1 VRSQGSGYCPL
12 VAPGLGFI
20 LTECGD
26 QNGPYVATRVE
37 HRVEMQGRYY
47 AGEESALALETRVEA
62 APQMVAQAPWPPI
75 PKPNVGGVHTAEV
88 LGGLPGQEMNL
99 DQYGRVR
106 VQFPWDRDDGSAGTW
121 VRVAQIW
128 AGNGWGAMFWPR
140 VGHEVVVIFEGGDPD
155 RPLIVGSV
163 YNSKNMPPYKLPI
176 HCYAN
181 GIKSCSKD
189 GNPQDNFSH
198 IVFQDAGNPP
208 VLSIHSE
215 GWIVNTQEKDSV
227 QIRPKLDV
235 NITG

>member
-1 VRSQGSGYCPL
+1 
-12 VAPGLGFI
+12 
-20 LTECGD
+20 
-26 QNGPYVATRVE
+26 
-37 HRVEMQGRYY
+37 
-47 AGEESALALETRVEA
+47 
-62 APQMVAQAPWPPI
+62 
-75 PKPNVGGVHTAEV
+75 
-88 LGGLPGQEMNL
+88 
-99 DQYGRVR
+99 
-106 VQFPWDRDDGSAGTW
+106 
-121 VRVAQIW
+121 
-128 AGNGWGAMFWPR
+128 MFWPR